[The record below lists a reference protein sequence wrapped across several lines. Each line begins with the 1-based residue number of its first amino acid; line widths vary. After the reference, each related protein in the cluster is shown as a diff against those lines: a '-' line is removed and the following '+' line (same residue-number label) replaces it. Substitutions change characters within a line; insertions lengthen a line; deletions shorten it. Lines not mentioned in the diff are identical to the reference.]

1 MTKVLVLL
9 AVSVFACTAHA
20 AYVAGDPPRLT
31 FSKTFPG
38 SVPPY
43 SVITISLDGSATYN
57 ESDDPDNSETLHL
70 ELTTAKQAFEL
81 AERLDH
87 FKRPLESGL
96 KIANMGQKILRWE
109 HGSDKS
115 ESKYNYS
122 TIEDAKTLGDIFERI
137 GDSTRMILD
146 LRRALKH
153 DRLGV
158 NDAVLRIQAA
168 WENRKLLLT
177 DDILPML
184 DQVAMNDVYIH
195 MARERAARMADAIRA
210 SREK

>member
-1 MTKVLVLL
+1 MTKLLVLF
-9 AVSVFACTAHA
+9 AVSVFACTVQA
-20 AYVAGDPPRLT
+20 ADVAGDAPRLT
-31 FSKTFPG
+31 FSKTFVG

-43 SVITISLDGSATYN
+43 FVVTISPDGSATYN

-70 ELTTAKQAFEL
+70 ELAAAKQAFEF

-87 FKRPLESGL
+87 FKRPLEAGL
-96 KIANMGQKILRWE
+96 KIANMGQKTLRWE
-109 HGSDKS
+109 RGSDKS
-115 ESKYNYS
+115 EAKYNYS
-122 TIEDAKTLGDIFERI
+122 TIEDAKTLGDMFERI
-137 GDSTRMILD
+137 GDSTRLILD

-158 NDAVLRIQAA
+158 NDSVLRIQAA

-177 DDILPML
+177 DDILPLL

-195 MARERAARMADAIRA
+195 MARERAARMADAIRV

>member
-20 AYVAGDPPRLT
+20 ADVAGDPPRLT

-43 SVITISLDGSATYN
+43 SVITISPDGSATYN

-70 ELTTAKQAFEL
+70 ELATAKQAFEL

-122 TIEDAKTLGDIFERI
+122 TIDDAKTLGDIFERI

-195 MARERAARMADAIRA
+195 MARERAARMTDAIRA